1 MGTVY
6 VGRLAG
12 PLGFARTVAIKRMH
26 SHLADDPTFRRL
38 FLDEARLAARITH
51 ANVVATL
58 DVVAEGEELLVV
70 LEYIAG
76 GSFASLLR
84 SMGKKGTRLPTPV
97 VGAIVS
103 QALHG
108 LHAAHEAVDDLGK
121 PLGIIHRDVAPDN
134 IMVGTDGVS
143 RIVDFGIAKAN
154 ELGQRTQDGKVKGK
168 IRYMAPEHL
177 QGHVIDRRADVYAA
191 GSVLF
196 EALTGRPLV
205 PGAND
210 VEQIAALSKLT
221 AKDKIPSLALPS
233 LSPEIDR
240 LVTTA
245 LAFDRNKRFATALEM
260 AKEVEAALGVASP
273 SAVAELVD
281 AMLASEIL
289 RRKSLV
295 EYASLAT
302 RELKPESSDIEL
314 DTESVRGK
322 ADASTSSVAL
332 HTKDIEEV
340 KVDLAIALQ
349 PTLVSREL
357 TTNQQS
363 PRGKLLDLPPD
374 LPDLMPTNR
383 LENASAPGSTAAPAE
398 VPAAGGEEPKRA
410 VPAPPPRP
418 NVAAAPPLAIAAPHE
433 AALTLGAGDSKAS
446 VELEPGVVRRAAP
459 PLESPLMP
467 APTASPQPQ
476 SLSGTPRPRPEAAGP
491 RPRPSGRPAAATA
504 APRSSD
510 SSAKAWIVLLP
521 VALIGVGLFLF
532 LWLRSADSKDEGTAP
547 TGQALAATNYA
558 EDCDLM
564 RRRLRGGGPSFGLSR
579 QGWQL
584 ELWLRPAPGR
594 AIDPKSIDLPAL
606 AGEGKATLGELRA
619 DEANEGVLVSI
630 EGPRTEWAFDPT
642 KFGEL
647 IQQADKIFVE
657 SKADT
662 GALILRCAHL
672 RSYETGLWF
681 RSMDAAGLAA
691 SMLLTIGLLSDAPF
705 VPVPSTKP
713 TDSRFEGLLKL
724 ARARTADYPIVIQ
737 KNGGTVENKARGY
750 RATFAPENLGQLFP
764 ATRALLDTMNGA
776 EP

>member
-12 PLGFARTVAIKRMH
+12 PMGFARTVAIKRMH

-84 SMGKKGTRLPTPV
+84 TMGKKGTRLPLPV

-177 QGHVIDRRADVYAA
+177 QGHVIDRRADLYAA

-205 PGAND
+205 PGATD
-210 VEQIAALSKLT
+210 VEQIAALAKLT
-221 AKDKIPSLALPS
+221 AQDKTPSLVLPS
-233 LSPEIDR
+233 LSHEVDQ
-240 LVTTA
+240 LVTKA
-245 LAFDRNKRFATALEM
+245 LSFDRDKRFSTAHEM
-260 AKEVEAALGVASP
+260 AKEVERTLGVASP
-273 SAVAELVD
+273 STIAELVES
-281 AMLASEIL
+281 MLSSEIS

-295 EYASLAT
+295 EYASVAT
-302 RELKPESSDIEL
+302 RELKPDSSDIEL
-314 DTESVRGK
+314 DTESLRGK
-322 ADASTSSVAL
+322 SDSSSSAVAL
-332 HTKDIEEV
+332 QTKDIEEV
-340 KVDLAIALQ
+340 KIDLARALA
-349 PTLVSREL
+349 PTLVSGEL
-357 TTNQQS
+357 SASQQ
-363 PRGKLLDLPPD
+363 KLGQPLELPPD
-374 LPDLMPTNR
+374 LPDLVPTNR
-383 LENASAPGSTAAPAE
+383 LENPSAPKAKEALPELAE
-398 VPAAGGEEPKRA
+398 VAGGAQRA
-410 VPAPPPRP
+410 VPAPPRP
-418 NVAAAPPLAIAAPHE
+418 PAPATPLSIAAPHV
-433 AALTLGAGDSKAS
+433 AALTLGATDGALP
-446 VELEPGVVRRAAP
+446 ELEPGVVRRAAP
-459 PLESPLMP
+459 PLQTPIQPPATTQQPLSP
-467 APTASPQPQ
+467 SI
-476 SLSGTPRPRPEAAGP
+476 TPRPRPDPTAP
-491 RPRPSGRPAAATA
+491 RPTASRRPAPPASTA
-504 APRSSD
+504 RE
-510 SSAKAWIVLLP
+510 SSARAWVVLLP

-532 LWLRSADSKDEGTAP
+532 LWLRQSGGSDAPAAP
-547 TGQALAATNYA
+547 TSQARTDTSHA

-564 RRRLRGGGPSFGLSR
+564 RRRLRGGGQAFGLSR

-584 ELWLRPAPGR
+584 ELWLRAGPGR
-594 AIDPKSIDLPAL
+594 AIDPKTIDLPAL

-619 DEANEGVLVSI
+619 EEAKEGVLVSI
-630 EGPRTEWAFDPT
+630 EGVRTEWAFDPT

-647 IQQADKIFVE
+647 IQQADKVFVE
-657 SKADT
+657 SKAET

-681 RSMDAAGLAA
+681 RSLDAAGLAA

-705 VPVPSTKP
+705 VPSPSTNP
-713 TDSRFEGLLKL
+713 AESRFEGLLKL
-724 ARARTADYPIVIQ
+724 TRARNVDYPIVIQ
-737 KNGGTVENKARGY
+737 KNGGTVENKARGF
-750 RATFAPENLGQLFP
+750 RATFSPENLGQLFP
-764 ATRALLDTMNGA
+764 ATRALLNTMNGA